1 VIITAQ
7 CGSAR
12 MRRANLL
19 RYEFSLGAE
28 VSHAEALISA
38 LGYQVLHC
46 NGRRVAP
53 RRKLEPGRTSAA
65 RVFFSRFDLG
75 NLLRRGKNVLAV
87 SLGNGWE
94 VNAGNQPG
102 AVQQPP
108 ALYLDAN
115 ITLRSSSSSSVPDT
129 AAAAPGAAVVHLTS
143 NSSWVSA
150 AGRVVYDSVYQ
161 GERQDMRIAK
171 PGWANVGFDASDWV
185 PAVVGGGSG
194 KQLTEQTR
202 PAVVELMALQP
213 RSIQAINISHPSPH
227 HRGVTCGSV
236 EEDTPMLL
244 TCPNSTIKSV
254 QFAQYGTPTGGC
266 PASGLKPGQ
275 CSRDL
280 TPALTAACVGKESC
294 TVECRSCGDSALHTQ
309 PHTDTAG
316 TTGVAASP
324 PPPCANS
331 CSVDGKTIV
340 PSHDPCEGTKK
351 TVVVAVSCI
360 VHTPPPPT
368 PKQHGFLLDFV
379 SAVTAHSLF

>member
-1 VIITAQ
+1 MIITAQ

-115 ITLRSSSSSSVPDT
+115 ITLRSSSSVLDT
-129 AAAAPGAAVVHLTS
+129 AAAPAVVHLTS

-161 GERQDMRIAK
+161 GERQDMRITK
-171 PGWANVGFDASDWV
+171 LGWANVGFDASDWV

-227 HRGVTCGSV
+227 HRGVTCGSA

-275 CSRDL
+275 CSLDL

-294 TVECRSCGDSALHTQ
+294 TVECRSCGDTE
-309 PHTDTAG
+309 G

-360 VHTPPPPT
+360 VHAPPPPT

-379 SAVTAHSLF
+379 SAVIAHSQWFSRSKKALVGVY